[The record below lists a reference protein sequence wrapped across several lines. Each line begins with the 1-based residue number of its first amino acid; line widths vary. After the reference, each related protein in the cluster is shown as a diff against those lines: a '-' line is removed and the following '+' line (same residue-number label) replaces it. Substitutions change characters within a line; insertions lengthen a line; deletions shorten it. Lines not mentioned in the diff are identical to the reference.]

1 MRVIVMNSSNLVQ
14 DGQNNKLI
22 YKFPNSVVFK
32 NNSIAVSSVSMY
44 YSWFNI
50 SSALGNNTFTYS
62 WTNGTTVTTYQ
73 VVIPG

>member
-32 NNSIAVSSVSMY
+32 NNSIACRIVREYV
-44 YSWFNI
+44 
-50 SSALGNNTFTYS
+50 LQL
-62 WTNGTTVTTYQ
+62 V
-73 VVIPG
+73 

>member
-32 NNSIAVSSVSMY
+32 NSSIAVSSVSMY

-50 SSALGNNTFTYS
+50 SQASGNNTFNYS
-62 WTNGTTVTTYQ
+62 WTNGTTITT
-73 VVIPG
+73 